1 MKIFTSFKTSN
12 QTGQNQFSFSTNIFK
27 LMFFP
32 FMLLVLVS
40 NASVNTQSN
49 CAFRSAVTGSVKVNL
64 SKGSPLSLI
73 DGVLSLYNNS
83 FNASEDA
90 VKMWGNEENI
100 AIVRNGKYLSLEARQ
115 EIVAADTTF
124 LYMSKLISN
133 TTYTF
138 TITGTDMS
146 VMISGYLKDKYLNS
160 ETPLDLTTDNN
171 IVINTDTS
179 VASKA
184 TDRFMI
190 IYNYKPL
197 SVNNIQIKA
206 LLKDKSVSINWKA
219 STEQD
224 VDHYEIERSINSTFY
239 KKIESATALNIANSA
254 YSFID
259 NNAVTGNNY
268 YRIKVVSKDGSI
280 QYSSIT
286 KIAVGDVKATIS
298 LYPNPIVN
306 KQVNLMMNNVA
317 AGNYNISLYNT
328 NGQQVMV
335 QSIQHPGGT
344 ANISLQLPGSI
355 SAGMYQLRFSG
366 KDNNFTQS
374 VIVK

>member
-12 QTGQNQFSFSTNIFK
+12 QTGQNQFSFSTNIIK

-40 NASVNTQSN
+40 NASVKTQSN
-49 CAFRSAVTGSVKVNL
+49 CAFRSAITGSVKVNL

-83 FNASEDA
+83 FNATEDA
-90 VKMWGNEENI
+90 IKMWGNEENI
-100 AIVRNGKYLSLEARQ
+100 AIVRNGKYFSLEARQ
-115 EIVAADTTF
+115 EVVSADTTF

-179 VASKA
+179 AASKA

-197 SVNNIQIKA
+197 SVNNIQI
-206 LLKDKSVSINWKA
+206 
-219 STEQD
+219 
-224 VDHYEIERSINSTFY
+224 
-239 KKIESATALNIANSA
+239 
-254 YSFID
+254 
-259 NNAVTGNNY
+259 
-268 YRIKVVSKDGSI
+268 
-280 QYSSIT
+280 
-286 KIAVGDVKATIS
+286 
-298 LYPNPIVN
+298 
-306 KQVNLMMNNVA
+306 
-317 AGNYNISLYNT
+317 
-328 NGQQVMV
+328 
-335 QSIQHPGGT
+335 
-344 ANISLQLPGSI
+344 
-355 SAGMYQLRFSG
+355 
-366 KDNNFTQS
+366 
-374 VIVK
+374 